1 MAGGNVYKPS
11 THEYIPPIDPPID
24 PPVDPPVNPP
34 VDPPIDPPVD
44 PPIDPPVDPPIDP
57 PVNPK
62 DPTAN
67 DEQQNDAEGF
77 EDNAGATDDN
87 QEVGDDGMPEGD
99 ETGQIPGHQ
108 DTGDQDGDGAED
120 RPSEDNAVEG
130 ESAQTGNESGA
141 TDGLQSVTVG
151 DDNLPGGGAGPAYDM
166 GNGNIVYGDEA
177 LKEYLANQGVS
188 E

>member
-1 MAGGNVYKPS
+1 MVPR
-11 THEYIPPIDPPID
+11 I
-24 PPVDPPVNPP
+24 
-34 VDPPIDPPVD
+34 
-44 PPIDPPVDPPIDP
+44 
-57 PVNPK
+57 
-62 DPTAN
+62 
-67 DEQQNDAEGF
+67 
-77 EDNAGATDDN
+77 
-87 QEVGDDGMPEGD
+87 
-99 ETGQIPGHQ
+99 

-130 ESAQTGNESGA
+130 ESAQAGNESGA

>member
-1 MAGGNVYKPS
+1 
-11 THEYIPPIDPPID
+11 
-24 PPVDPPVNPP
+24 
-34 VDPPIDPPVD
+34 
-44 PPIDPPVDPPIDP
+44 
-57 PVNPK
+57 
-62 DPTAN
+62 
-67 DEQQNDAEGF
+67 
-77 EDNAGATDDN
+77 
-87 QEVGDDGMPEGD
+87 MPEGD

-141 TDGLQSVTVG
+141 TDG
-151 DDNLPGGGAGPAYDM
+151 GGGAGPAYDM
-166 GNGNIVYGDEA
+166 GNGDIVYGDEA